1 MGRTIDIGGRRIGS
15 GHPVYVVAEIG
26 LNHNGELDMAERLVE
41 AARSS
46 GVDAVKFQKRTPELA
61 VPSMQRDVP
70 RETPWGVMSYM
81 DYRKRLEF
89 GADEYRRIAE
99 YCAERSIPWFASVWD
114 EPAVDFLEA
123 FAPVSYKIPSAAVT
137 DLPLLERVKATGRP
151 VILSTGMST
160 MAEIRAAVAALGT
173 ERLILMHC
181 TSTYPAKADEINL
194 RMIATLQQEFDC
206 PVGYSGHEAG
216 LQISYA
222 AVALGA
228 SMLERHITLDRTLW
242 GSDQAASVEPWGF
255 TRLMRDV
262 RIIERAMGDGV
273 KRVYDSELPIMRKLR
288 RTAAEAI

>member
-1 MGRTIDIGGRRIGS
+1 MGRTVDIGGRRIGS

-26 LNHNGELDMAERLVE
+26 LNHNGELDMAERLIE
-41 AARSS
+41 AARAA

-61 VPSMQRDVP
+61 VPTPQRDIP

-81 DYRKRLEF
+81 DYRKRIEF
-89 GADEYRRIAE
+89 GAAEYARIAE
-99 YCAERSIPWFASVWD
+99 YCASRSLAWFASVWD
-114 EPAVDFLEA
+114 EPAVDFLEP
-123 FAPVSYKIPSAAVT
+123 FSPVCYKVPSAAVT

-160 MAEIRAAVAALGT
+160 MAEIREAVRVLGT
-173 ERLILMHC
+173 ERLVLLHC

-194 RMIATLQQEFDC
+194 RMIATLREEFDC
-206 PVGYSGHEAG
+206 PIGYSGHEAG

-242 GSDQAASVEPWGF
+242 GSDQAASVEPWGLS
-255 TRLMRDV
+255 RLMRDV
-262 RIIERAMGDGV
+262 RVIERAMGDGV
-273 KRVYDSELPIMRKLR
+273 KRVHESELPIRRRLR
-288 RTAAEAI
+288 RTAEIV